1 MIKIWLLVAFMSS
14 PEWPSVRTQAFV
26 YPTEGTCVQAQVDFF
41 NFYEM
46 QPEIYRKTT
55 LVAAPCSCAAST
67 KSPKSVAFP
76 LDAIVT

>member
-1 MIKIWLLVAFMSS
+1 MIKSWLLVAFMSS

-55 LVAAPCSCAAST
+55 LV
-67 KSPKSVAFP
+67 
-76 LDAIVT
+76 DAHCLEFESFAIPGFKDMGYDS